1 MQILDSF
8 SDAFLNQSERGS
20 YSFTQNRN
28 KNDYDGIMSGNVN
41 RNKPKYLRTAKRWI
55 NCT

>member
-8 SDAFLNQSERGS
+8 SDALLNQSERGS

-41 RNKPKYLRTAKRWI
+41 RNKPKYLRTAKRRI